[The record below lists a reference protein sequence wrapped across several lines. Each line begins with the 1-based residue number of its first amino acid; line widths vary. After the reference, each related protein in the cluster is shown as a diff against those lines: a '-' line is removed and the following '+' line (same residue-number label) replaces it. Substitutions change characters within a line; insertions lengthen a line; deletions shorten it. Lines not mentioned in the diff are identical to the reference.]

1 MSQQEIME
9 KIMNAKISVLPGD
22 GIGQEVTTETVR
34 VLNVIQEKYGHRF
47 EYEYALIGGCAIDQM
62 GTALPPK
69 TLDLCRASDA
79 ILFGA
84 AGGPRWDDV
93 PSEGRPERA
102 VATIRKELDLFVN
115 LRPIR
120 GRKALVP
127 VLPVKAELIGEGL
140 DFVVIRELAGGIY
153 YGEPRGFVKENDGE
167 RGFNT
172 MSYTTRE
179 VDRVVRESFEL
190 ARKRSKKLTSVT
202 KENMLECSRLWREV
216 AAKVSQDYPDV
227 ETEHILI
234 DACAYYIIQNP
245 SQFDVIVTGNIFGD
259 ILSDEAGALVGSLGM
274 CPSASYGN
282 TRQGL
287 YEPIHGTAPDIAG
300 NGIANPI
307 AAILSAG
314 LLLRHTFDLNSEAED
329 IEAAVDSVIDQGYR
343 TIDIQQTGLK
353 TVGTVEMTD
362 AIIAEIRSDS

>member
-1 MSQQEIME
+1 MDA
-9 KIMNAKISVLPGD
+9 NISVLPGD
-22 GIGQEVTTETVR
+22 GIGKEVTTEAVR
-34 VLNVIQEKYGHRF
+34 VLNAIQEKYGHRF
-47 EYEYALIGGCAIDQM
+47 EYEYALIGGCAIDQN
-62 GTALPPK
+62 GNGFAAQK
-69 TLDLCRASDA
+69 RLDLCRSSDA

-84 AGGPRWDDV
+84 AGGPSWDDV
-93 PSEGRPERA
+93 PSDGRPERA

-120 GRKALVP
+120 GRKALAP
-127 VLPVKAELIGEGL
+127 VLPVKDDLIGDGL
-140 DFVVIRELAGGIY
+140 DFIVIRELAGGIY
-153 YGEPRGFVKENDGE
+153 YGEPRGFVKESDGE

-172 MSYTTRE
+172 LSYTTRE
-179 VDRVVRESFEL
+179 VDRVVRASFEL
-190 ARKRSKKLTSVT
+190 ARDRSKKVTSVT
-202 KENMLECSRLWREV
+202 KENMLESSRLWREV
-216 AAKVSQDYPDV
+216 ASKVSMDFPDV
-227 ETEHILI
+227 ELEHILI

-274 CPSASYGN
+274 CPSASYGH

-314 LLLRHTFDLNSEAED
+314 LLLRHTFNLNTEAMD
-329 IEAAVDSVIDQGYR
+329 IENAVDRAIDKGFR
-343 TIDIQQTGLK
+343 TVDIQQPELK
-353 TVGTVEMTD
+353 TVGTIEMTD
-362 AIIAEIRSDS
+362 AIVAEIRSDS

>member
-1 MSQQEIME
+1 MDA
-9 KIMNAKISVLPGD
+9 NISVLPGD
-22 GIGQEVTTETVR
+22 GIGKEVTTEAVR
-34 VLNVIQEKYGHRF
+34 VLNAIQEKYGHRF
-47 EYEYALIGGCAIDQM
+47 EYEYALIGGCAIDQA

-69 TLDLCRASDA
+69 TLDLCRSSDA

-84 AGGPRWDDV
+84 AGGPSWDDV
-93 PSEGRPERA
+93 PSDGRPERA

-120 GRKALVP
+120 GRKALAP
-127 VLPVKAELIGEGL
+127 VLPVKDDLIGDGL
-140 DFVVIRELAGGIY
+140 DFIVIRELAGGIY
-153 YGEPRGFVKENDGE
+153 YGEPRGFVKESDGE

-172 MSYTTRE
+172 LSYTTRE
-179 VDRVVRESFEL
+179 VDRVVRASFEL
-190 ARKRSKKLTSVT
+190 ARERSKKVTSVT
-202 KENMLECSRLWREV
+202 KENMLESSRLWREV
-216 AAKVSQDYPDV
+216 ASKVSMDFPDV
-227 ETEHILI
+227 EMEHILI

-274 CPSASYGN
+274 CPSASYGH

-314 LLLRHTFDLNSEAED
+314 LLLRHTFNLNTEAMD
-329 IEAAVDSVIDQGYR
+329 IENAVDRAIDKGFR
-343 TIDIQQTGLK
+343 TVDIQQPELK
-353 TVGTVEMTD
+353 TVGTIQMTD
-362 AIIAEIRSDS
+362 AIVAEIRSDS

>member
-1 MSQQEIME
+1 MDA
-9 KIMNAKISVLPGD
+9 NISVLPGD
-22 GIGQEVTTETVR
+22 GIGKEVTTEAVR
-34 VLNVIQEKYGHRF
+34 VLNAIQEKYGHRF
-47 EYEYALIGGCAIDQM
+47 EYEYALIGGCAIDQA

-69 TLDLCRASDA
+69 TLDLCRSSDA

-84 AGGPRWDDV
+84 AGGPSWDDV
-93 PSEGRPERA
+93 PSDGRPERA

-120 GRKALVP
+120 GRKALAP
-127 VLPVKAELIGEGL
+127 VLPVKDDLIGDGL
-140 DFVVIRELAGGIY
+140 DFIVIRELAGGIY
-153 YGEPRGFVKENDGE
+153 YGEPRGFVKESDGE

-172 MSYTTRE
+172 LSYTTRE
-179 VDRVVRESFEL
+179 VDRVVRASFEL
-190 ARKRSKKLTSVT
+190 ARERSKKVTSVT
-202 KENMLECSRLWREV
+202 KENMLESSRLWREV
-216 AAKVSQDYPDV
+216 ASKVSMDFPDV
-227 ETEHILI
+227 EMEHILI

-274 CPSASYGN
+274 CPSASYGH

-314 LLLRHTFDLNSEAED
+314 LLLRHTFNLNTEAVD
-329 IEAAVDSVIDQGYR
+329 IENAVDRAIDKGFR
-343 TIDIQQTGLK
+343 TVDIQQPELK
-353 TVGTVEMTD
+353 TVGTIEMTD
-362 AIIAEIRSDS
+362 AIVAEIRSDS

>member
-1 MSQQEIME
+1 MDA
-9 KIMNAKISVLPGD
+9 NISVLPGD
-22 GIGQEVTTETVR
+22 GIGKEVTTEAVR
-34 VLNVIQEKYGHRF
+34 VLNAIQEKYGHRF
-47 EYEYALIGGCAIDQM
+47 EYEYALIGGSAIDQT

-69 TLDLCRASDA
+69 TLDLCRSSDA

-84 AGGPRWDDV
+84 AGGPSWDDV

-120 GRKALVP
+120 GRKALAP
-127 VLPVKAELIGEGL
+127 VLPVKDDLIGDGL
-140 DFVVIRELAGGIY
+140 DFIVIRELAGGIY
-153 YGEPRGFVKENDGE
+153 YGEPRGFVKESDGE

-172 MSYTTRE
+172 LSYTTRE
-179 VDRVVRESFEL
+179 VDRVVRASFEL
-190 ARKRSKKLTSVT
+190 ARERSKKVTSVT
-202 KENMLECSRLWREV
+202 KENMLESSRLWREV
-216 AAKVSQDYPDV
+216 ASKVSIDFPDV
-227 ETEHILI
+227 EMEHILI

-274 CPSASYGN
+274 CPSASYGH

-314 LLLRHTFDLNSEAED
+314 LLLRHTFNLNTEAVD
-329 IEAAVDSVIDQGYR
+329 IENAVDRAIDKGFR
-343 TIDIQQTGLK
+343 TVDIQQPELK
-353 TVGTVEMTD
+353 TVGTIEMTD
-362 AIIAEIRSDS
+362 AIVAEIRSDS

>member
-1 MSQQEIME
+1 MDA
-9 KIMNAKISVLPGD
+9 NISVLPGD
-22 GIGQEVTTETVR
+22 GIGKEVTTEAVR
-34 VLNVIQEKYGHRF
+34 VLNAIQEKYGHRF
-47 EYEYALIGGCAIDQM
+47 EYEYALIGGSAIDQA

-69 TLDLCRASDA
+69 TLDLCRSSDA

-84 AGGPRWDDV
+84 AGGPSWDDV

-120 GRKALVP
+120 GRKALAP
-127 VLPVKAELIGEGL
+127 VLPVKDDLIGDGL
-140 DFVVIRELAGGIY
+140 DFIVIRELAGGIY

-172 MSYTTRE
+172 LSYTTRE
-179 VDRVVRESFEL
+179 VDRVVRASFEL
-190 ARKRSKKLTSVT
+190 ARDRSKKLTSVT
-202 KENMLECSRLWREV
+202 KENMLESSRLWREV
-216 AAKVSQDYPDV
+216 ASKVSADFPDV
-227 ETEHILI
+227 EMEHILI

-274 CPSASYGN
+274 CPSASYGH

-314 LLLRHTFDLNSEAED
+314 LLLRHTFNLNTEAVD
-329 IEAAVDSVIDQGYR
+329 IENAVDRAIDKGFR
-343 TIDIQQTGLK
+343 TVDIQQPELK
-353 TVGTVEMTD
+353 TVGTIEMTD
-362 AIIAEIRSDS
+362 AIVAEIRSDS